1 MKKLTYYVPVDFS
14 ECSLN
19 ALQYATM
26 LARFAEGKVV
36 LGHVID
42 LNEVPESEN
51 PVVVSWSLDRL
62 TRKVNEKMKSLRE
75 IISLEGIVVEEEILV
90 GNVQFNLLKQ
100 IEKVKPNVI
109 VMGRNTE
116 RQPGKDSLLTFI
128 TKNTKVPV
136 LVVPG
141 SHNPKVPN
149 KAVLATDMKSFD
161 LREFEPFIEILK
173 KTSQELSVLNIRGSQ
188 AKGKQISE
196 WVDKF
201 NAAYAMEV
209 KVLPTQHDDTVENVV
224 KYVNANNVDLLCT
237 INRNYSLLE
246 KLFSPAP
253 AHQLT
258 THVEVPV
265 LLIRE

>member
-42 LNEVPESEN
+42 LEEVPESEN

-62 TRKVNEKMKSLRE
+62 SRKVQEKMKSLRE
-75 IISLEGIVVEEEILV
+75 IISLEGTAVEEEILV
-90 GNVQFNLLKQ
+90 GNVRQSLLKQ
-100 IEKVKPNVI
+100 IEKVRPTVI
-109 VMGRNTE
+109 VIGRNTE
-116 RQPGKDSLLTFI
+116 RNPGKGSLLTFI
-128 TKNTKVPV
+128 TKNTRIPV

-161 LREFEPFIEILK
+161 LREFEPFIDIIR
-173 KTSQELSVLNIRGSQ
+173 KTSQQLSVLNIRGNQSNV
-188 AKGKQISE
+188 KSIKE
-196 WVDKF
+196 WVDKL
-201 NAAYAMEV
+201 NTTYNIKA
-209 KVLPTQHDDTVENVV
+209 KVLQPEQYDAVESVV
-224 KYVNANNVDLLCT
+224 DYVNSNNVDLLCT

-246 KLFSPAP
+246 KLFFPVP
-253 AHQLT
+253 AHQLK